1 MRFRFHA
8 CVSERAESNVTT
20 AHERVVTGLVRTAL
34 PLRLRAMLIAGTT
47 TVQNQHVVQ
56 KQVSKSTK
64 SLNMRLETLK
74 QDILQAFM
82 VLTHHTELIENET
95 IILVQ
100 NIAEAGM
107 GFKCCGVGHSLDLS

>member
-64 SLNMRLETLK
+64 ALNMRLETLK
-74 QDILQAFM
+74 PACQ
-82 VLTHHTELIENET
+82 NCC
-95 IILVQ
+95 ILVEQ
-100 NIAEAGM
+100 RFVDNI
-107 GFKCCGVGHSLDLS
+107 VR